1 MSELTTIARPYAR
14 AAFDYAVEQNRIE
27 DWQAMLVFAAEVAK
41 NESIV
46 QLLNG
51 SANAEQVTDIFVKVC
66 DEQLDQYGQNLIK
79 VMAENKRL
87 NTLPE
92 VSKLFAELK
101 AEHDKEIEV
110 SVLSAVELDAKQQAS
125 LSASLEKRLARK
137 VKLNCRVDETVVGGL
152 LIKAGDMVIDST
164 IRGKLDR
171 LTTALQS

>member
-14 AAFDYAVEQNRIE
+14 AAFDYALEQNRIE
-27 DWQAMLVFAAEVAK
+27 DWQSMLVFATEVVK
-41 NESIV
+41 NPSIV
-46 QLLNG
+46 ELLKSSL
-51 SANAEQVTDIFVKVC
+51 SADKVTEIFIQIC
-66 DEQLDQYGQNLIK
+66 AEQLDSNGQNLIK
-79 VMAENKRL
+79 VMAENNRL

-92 VSKLFAELK
+92 VSKMFSELK

-110 SVLSAVELDAKQQAS
+110 SVLSAVELDAKQQTS

-137 VKLNCRVDETVVGGL
+137 VKLNCRVDESVVGGL

-171 LTTALQS
+171 LTTALKS

>member
-14 AAFDYAVEQNRIE
+14 AAFDYALEQNRIE
-27 DWQAMLVFAAEVAK
+27 DWQAMLIFATEVVKNPSIAE
-41 NESIV
+41 
-46 QLLNG
+46 LLK
-51 SANAEQVTDIFVKVC
+51 STLAADKVTDIVIQVC
-66 DEQLDQYGQNLIK
+66 AEQLDTYGQNLIR

-92 VSKLFAELK
+92 VSRLFAELK

-110 SVLSAVELDAKQQAS
+110 SVVSAVELDANQQTS

-137 VKLNCRVDETVVGGL
+137 VKLNCRVDGSVVGGL

-164 IRGKLDR
+164 IRGKLER
-171 LTTALQS
+171 LTTVLQS